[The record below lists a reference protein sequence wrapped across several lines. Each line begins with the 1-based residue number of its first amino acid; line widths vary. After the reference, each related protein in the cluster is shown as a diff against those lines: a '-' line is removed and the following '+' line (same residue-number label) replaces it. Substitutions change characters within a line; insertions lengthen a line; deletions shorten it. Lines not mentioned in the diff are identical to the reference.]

1 MGEWSKKVGEEG
13 ERVAEDFLRL
23 VGWGSAQHGVEMP
36 CARPEAHKRADAGR
50 KTHGIDYLLAC
61 KSPLGDGLGQNL
73 VVSVKYSAEGY
84 PPSPKG
90 TFKAHFT
97 DLAHTLECFRNSEVR
112 RNATQAVKGVT
123 KGQDVGV
130 LMWINNDQKGEADV
144 VGKVSNAILPEGLK
158 YDAAYL
164 VDNKRAEFIFDSID
178 YARRAENGCEV
189 TFFYHD
195 TGKSF
200 NPQLRLSDGPLM
212 PVEYV
217 NSSVLALKI
226 VDKASP
232 KRTLMLSTLEPF
244 SEPGV
249 KRLMGMAQQLSQGWC
264 SKVILAFRDYSHLEH
279 GNVVQAAKSC
289 FSDARFTEGIE
300 VLCYDRDFRSVK
312 H

>member
-123 KGQDVGV
+123 KG
-130 LMWINNDQKGEADV
+130 
-144 VGKVSNAILPEGLK
+144 
-158 YDAAYL
+158 
-164 VDNKRAEFIFDSID
+164 
-178 YARRAENGCEV
+178 
-189 TFFYHD
+189 
-195 TGKSF
+195 
-200 NPQLRLSDGPLM
+200 
-212 PVEYV
+212 
-217 NSSVLALKI
+217 
-226 VDKASP
+226 
-232 KRTLMLSTLEPF
+232 RTL
-244 SEPGV
+244 
-249 KRLMGMAQQLSQGWC
+249 AC
-264 SKVILAFRDYSHLEH
+264 
-279 GNVVQAAKSC
+279 
-289 FSDARFTEGIE
+289 
-300 VLCYDRDFRSVK
+300 
-312 H
+312 